1 MILVFSCF
9 CGLSHFV
16 VVAGEVDEVLRKLDD
31 SFEKLLFEGR
41 LDLHQLVLNARL
53 KKRKTTVYA

>member
-16 VVAGEVDEVLRKLDD
+16 VVAREVDEVFRKLDD

-53 KKRKTTVYA
+53 QNTQN